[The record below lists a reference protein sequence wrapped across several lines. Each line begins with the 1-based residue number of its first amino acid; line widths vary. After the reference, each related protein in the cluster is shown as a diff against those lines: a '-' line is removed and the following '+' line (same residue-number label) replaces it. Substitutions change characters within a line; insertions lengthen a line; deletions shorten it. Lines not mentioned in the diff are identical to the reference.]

1 MNTRRRT
8 ALPLIVLLAL
18 VLAVPGTSVALHH
31 FTPPVVPVIPNT
43 VRRGDIGRVVAPF
56 PDQWVFESNGDPL
69 GNGNVGWQI
78 FLFDLLERDFAGLT
92 GISQLTFGSY
102 NPRNP
107 MMSRN
112 GEFAIFDVAFEA
124 DGGLCADPQNNCGAS
139 ASPALGRQIFVSAV
153 RTQKIYQI
161 TDVAGDCHNPSL
173 SGNGRWLVF
182 ESSADVLG
190 DGMVHTVPELYKVD
204 LTQVC
209 PDCVPLLPA
218 VPNTGPPVARVTT
231 GGGTHGV
238 LDGTGKT
245 IAFESRGDLAGGG
258 AHPGTQQI
266 YLVAKGSLTQLT
278 RGTTDARTP
287 SVNSSGTRIAF
298 EWDQPSSTGPMSQ
311 IYWAKFR
318 LGHPI
323 VFTQVT
329 KGNAPSQH
337 PSLGYNG
344 RRLTFVSSADLL
356 GQGTQGVPQVFQYRI
371 GHLKT
376 ITQYTNVAAGAQSGT
391 STFFEMYGFVSSA
404 DVKGDGNVSPQVFVA
419 NPYIKAPPDFKTP
432 FPGTPT
438 PHPAATPGGP
448 ISLTLISRAA
458 DNGDGTLTG
467 ILDATVRDS
476 SGNFVP
482 DGTPVHFELVP
493 ADARV
498 TVTDGS
504 TAALPS
510 CDVTAYYA
518 STGTGIVAQS
528 GIAHSC
534 VVYPKGLAGAP
545 RTFSGSATTV
555 DGTVSTAGTFVLH
568 AAGILT
574 PTPTRTK
581 TPTPTR
587 TKTPTRTPTPKKT

>member
-8 ALPLIVLLAL
+8 ALPLLVLLAL

-43 VRRGDIGRVVAPF
+43 VRRGDIGRLVAPF

-69 GNGNVGWQI
+69 GNGNVDWQI
-78 FLFDLLERDFAGLT
+78 FLFDLLERDFAGIT

-112 GEFAIFDVAFEA
+112 GQFAIFDVTFEA

-139 ASPALGRQIFVSAV
+139 ASPAPGRQIFVSAV

-209 PDCVPLLPA
+209 PDCVPLLPTI
-218 VPNTGPPVARVTT
+218 PNTGPPIARVTT

-245 IAFESRGDLAGGG
+245 IVFESRGDLAGGG

-266 YLVAKGSLTQLT
+266 YVVAKGSLTQLT

-287 SVNSSGTRIAF
+287 SVSSSGTKIAF

-323 VFTQVT
+323 IFTQVT

-344 RRLTFVSSADLL
+344 RRLTFVSSADLV

-376 ITQYTNVAAGAQSGT
+376 ITQYTNVAAGAQ
-391 STFFEMYGFVSSA
+391 
-404 DVKGDGNVSPQVFVA
+404 
-419 NPYIKAPPDFKTP
+419 
-432 FPGTPT
+432 
-438 PHPAATPGGP
+438 
-448 ISLTLISRAA
+448 
-458 DNGDGTLTG
+458 
-467 ILDATVRDS
+467 
-476 SGNFVP
+476 
-482 DGTPVHFELVP
+482 
-493 ADARV
+493 
-498 TVTDGS
+498 
-504 TAALPS
+504 
-510 CDVTAYYA
+510 
-518 STGTGIVAQS
+518 
-528 GIAHSC
+528 
-534 VVYPKGLAGAP
+534 
-545 RTFSGSATTV
+545 
-555 DGTVSTAGTFVLH
+555 
-568 AAGILT
+568 
-574 PTPTRTK
+574 
-581 TPTPTR
+581 
-587 TKTPTRTPTPKKT
+587 